1 MWKANNILQQK
12 DLSIFELLCV
22 IYLKNIENVWYKLS
36 THIENDYKFWPVL
49 CNKN

>member
-22 IYLKNIENVWYKLS
+22 IYLKNIENVW
-36 THIENDYKFWPVL
+36 T
-49 CNKN
+49 